1 MTPEAYCV
9 TIHTHRVNIFD
20 IEEAILAVTP
30 DDNQPTIAMDCPD
43 DDNAPDAWVIKA
55 YFQQPLSAGLRQ
67 QLPEHSYD
75 PVYPQDWITLSQS
88 GLPAIKAGRFHV
100 YTTATASGIPKG
112 RLSFRIEA
120 GQAFGTGTHA
130 TTTGCLLTLD
140 KLAKQQKFHNVL
152 DLGTGTG
159 ILGFAAARV
168 WNAKVI
174 GTDIDAVSIVVAR
187 ENAVA
192 NALPQGMAKG
202 SIELRTAAGLAH
214 GRLKSR
220 APYDLVIAN
229 ILAKP
234 LIQMSADISRVVAP
248 GGTLVLAGL
257 LKSQEHAVLA
267 AYRARGLR
275 FVRRVQS
282 AVQSQG
288 LWPTLTLTKPNF
300 R

>member
-1 MTPEAYCV
+1 MIPEAYLV
-9 TIHTHRVNIFD
+9 TIAAHRENIFT
-20 IEEAILAVTP
+20 IEDKILESIP
-30 DDNQPTIAMDCPD
+30 QDNQPSIAMDCPD
-43 DDNAPDAWVIKA
+43 DDNAPDDWVIKA
-55 YFQQPLSAGLRQ
+55 YFQNPLTASIRKK
-67 QLPEHSYD
+67 LPQHTYA
-75 PVYPQDWITLSQS
+75 PVYPQDWVTLSQS

-100 YTTATASGIPKG
+100 YTTATAHGIPKG

-140 KLAKQQKFHNVL
+140 MLAKRKKFHNVL

-168 WNAKVI
+168 WNAKVT
-174 GTDIDAVSIVVAR
+174 GSDIDDLSIAVAR
-187 ENAVA
+187 ENAVV
-192 NALPQGMAKG
+192 NALPLGMARG
-202 SIELRTAAGLAH
+202 GIELRTAAGLAH
-214 GRLKSR
+214 SRLKQR

-234 LIQMSADISRVVAP
+234 LIHLSADIAKVVAP
-248 GGTLVLAGL
+248 RGTLVLAGL
-257 LKSQEHAVLA
+257 LKSQEAAVLA
-267 AYRARGLR
+267 AYRARGLI

-288 LWPTLTLTKPNF
+288 LWPTLTLAKPK
-300 R
+300 